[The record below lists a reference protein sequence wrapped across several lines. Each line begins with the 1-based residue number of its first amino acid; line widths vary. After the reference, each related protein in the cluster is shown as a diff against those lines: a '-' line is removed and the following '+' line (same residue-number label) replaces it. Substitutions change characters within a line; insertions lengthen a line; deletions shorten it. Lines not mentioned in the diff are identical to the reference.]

1 MFKTFPKT
9 LKARLWVCS
18 RRVVALLAAGFLLN
32 GLAFGA
38 DGAAT
43 DPASALPRL
52 LTMLNGQF
60 DNLQQMSFV
69 ASPSAGDPKSRY
81 EAMRIEFRPVNSKLL
96 EGDWIYAQ
104 TDKIEAGDTAKS
116 KVYRQT
122 LQQFF
127 VKDQQIYSR
136 VWRFNDPAIKQQGM
150 PSPEFLQQV
159 SPQQI
164 SLVMSEACL
173 TKWTPLGDQFI
184 GRIDPASCVIQSKY
198 KNEKRRLFS
207 EEIVFPSGVWFREGA
222 YGEDGS
228 LAFGLEEGR
237 HVRFNRQRPN
247 KP

>member
-1 MFKTFPKT
+1 MQPAGCGF
-9 LKARLWVCS
+9 AGCG
-18 RRVVALLAAGFLLN
+18 LLAEWACLRCRWRGN
-32 GLAFGA
+32 RPCVGAAPSVDHAERSVRQPATDVVCGLAVGRRPEESLRNDA
-38 DGAAT
+38 HRVQTRQQPTARR
-43 DPASALPRL
+43 RL
-52 LTMLNGQF
+52 DL
-60 DNLQQMSFV
+60 
-69 ASPSAGDPKSRY
+69 
-81 EAMRIEFRPVNSKLL
+81 RPDRQDRS
-96 EGDWIYAQ
+96 WRHRQ
-104 TDKIEAGDTAKS
+104 S

-237 HVRFNRQRPN
+237 HVRLNRQRPN